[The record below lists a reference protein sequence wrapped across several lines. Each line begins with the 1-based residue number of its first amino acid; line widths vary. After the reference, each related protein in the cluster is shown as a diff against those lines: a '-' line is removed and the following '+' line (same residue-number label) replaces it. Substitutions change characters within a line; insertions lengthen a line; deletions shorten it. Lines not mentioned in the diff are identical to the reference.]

1 MTCIPLR
8 SVKDLVD
15 FVDQYKPSKEVLS
28 DVISKRWRL
37 IAFPNSF
44 ENTEEMLTAFKN
56 AMRSKSRP
64 IYIGIKLTVDGYDQN
79 NPDKHRWPS
88 TLRGWIPTQ
97 RGGGCT
103 HRWTQNQGLA
113 WCECLCLL
121 CWFDGCPTKA
131 LGEVPRKR
139 TTYTN
144 LGLLKEWIIGNS
156 KMHNHNGIIA
166 IRNQYLIQFHIHN
179 LTHRE

>member
-28 DVISKRWRL
+28 DIINKRWRL

-44 ENTEEMLTAFKN
+44 DNTEEMLTAFKN

-79 NPDKHRWPS
+79 NPDK
-88 TLRGWIPTQ
+88 
-97 RGGGCT
+97 
-103 HRWTQNQGLA
+103 
-113 WCECLCLL
+113 
-121 CWFDGCPTKA
+121 
-131 LGEVPRKR
+131 PR
-139 TTYTN
+139 
-144 LGLLKEWIIGNS
+144 
-156 KMHNHNGIIA
+156 
-166 IRNQYLIQFHIHN
+166 
-179 LTHRE
+179 